1 MSPHKPLQVS
11 ASGLP
16 FSFTGIAVVAGG
28 ILAINIL
35 YIWFYRLFLHPYRKY
50 PGPLLARLTGLPVLY
65 HAWRGDFHHY
75 VYRLH
80 NKYGEKV
87 RYSPNKL
94 SVNRLEAL
102 NDIYG
107 FNKNVSKPEEFYS
120 AFRVNKHARNV
131 FNTAD
136 KEEHRRKRRIM
147 SKAFSAKA
155 LPNYAGFIS
164 SKVEEMSVKLNGGTE
179 PRTASDWRTFNMAD
193 EVNYLM
199 LDIMGGLCF
208 GEPFGFLA
216 GKGTDMMANVHARAV
231 RIYMTGQEPLLKRL
245 SLDKVFFP
253 HLFKAATAL
262 GEYTRYY
269 TEKRIK
275 SRDEDHLE
283 TDKEA
288 VEERGYEDILAHLI
302 NNKDDETGSVYS
314 ANELLGEATLLMM
327 AGSDTSTTAIN
338 TAIFY
343 LANHP
348 RVLRKLSKELIASF
362 PKLSDI
368 HPNTAENCKYLR
380 ACLDEA
386 MRLCPSV
393 PSSIPRVV
401 GPGGIKVLDEDIPQ
415 DMWVSVPH
423 FTIFRDARYFDRPHD
438 YIPERWIPCDNPS
451 SSDSLTTDTGY
462 TAESVKVSQMAFQ
475 PFSLGPRHCIAKN
488 LALREMTF
496 ALARIFY
503 LFDVEPVQNSGRWM
517 GDLPG
522 IDTRNGHFIHEQW
535 DVFTS
540 LEKGP
545 VVRVKVKEGVEAR
558 L

>member
-1 MSPHKPLQVS
+1 MAFEFPRQYLEPLVG
-11 ASGLP
+11 AALVMGPGLV
-16 FSFTGIAVVAGG
+16 FY
-28 ILAINIL
+28 LL
-35 YIWFYRLFLHPYRKY
+35 YVIFYRVFIHPYSKY
-50 PGPLLARLTGLPVLY
+50 PGPLIAKVTGLPVLY
-65 HAWRGDFHHY
+65 HAWKGDFHHY

-80 NKYGEKV
+80 YKYGDTV

-94 SVNRLEAL
+94 SINKVEAL

-107 FNKNVSKPEEFYS
+107 FNKNVSKPEEFYAS
-120 AFRVNKHARNV
+120 FRVNKHARNV

-147 SKAFSAKA
+147 SKAFSTKS
-155 LPNYAGFIS
+155 LPNYAHFIAT
-164 SKVEEMSVKLNGGTE
+164 KVDELSVKLNGGE
-179 PRTASDWRTFNMAD
+179 FPHAAGAWKQFNMAD

-208 GEPFGFLA
+208 GEPFGFIA
-216 GKGTDMMANVHARAV
+216 GKGVEMMANVHARAV
-231 RIYMTGQEPLLKRL
+231 RIYLTGQEPLLKQL
-245 SLDKVFFP
+245 SLDRILFP
-253 HLFKAATAL
+253 HLFKAASAL

-275 SRDEDHLE
+275 DRDNIEM
-283 TDKEA
+283 DKEA

-302 NNKDDETGSVYS
+302 NNKDDETGAVYS
-314 ANELLGEATLLMM
+314 QNELLGEATLLMM

-338 TAIFY
+338 TTIFY
-343 LANHP
+343 LSNHP
-348 RVLRKLSKELIASF
+348 HVVRKLHSELAKCF
-362 PKLSDI
+362 PKLADI
-368 HPNTAENCKYLR
+368 HPNTAESCKYLK

-401 GPGGIKVLDEDIPQ
+401 DEGGAQVAGETVPAGL
-415 DMWVSVPH
+415 WVSVPH
-423 FTIFRDARYFDRPHD
+423 FTIFRDGRYFDRPHE
-438 YIPERWIPCDNPS
+438 YLPERWIADEN
-451 SSDSLTTDTGY
+451 TGY
-462 TAESVKVSQMAFQ
+462 SAEDVKRSQSAFH
-475 PFSLGPRHCIAKN
+475 PFSLGPRHCVART

-496 ALARIFY
+496 VLARLFY
-503 LFDVEPVQNSGRWM
+503 LFDVEPIPNSGRWM
-517 GDLPG
+517 GSLPG
-522 IDTRNGHFIHEQW
+522 IDCKNSHFIHEQW

-545 VVRVKVKEGVEAR
+545 HVKVKVREDVASR

>member
-1 MSPHKPLQVS
+1 MSPQRPRQIS
-11 ASGLP
+11 TSGLP
-16 FSFTGIAVVAGG
+16 FSPADIAIIVGAGLGIYIFSVA
-28 ILAINIL
+28 
-35 YIWFYRLFLHPYRKY
+35 FYRLFLHPYRKY
-50 PGPLLARLTGLPVLY
+50 PGPVLARLTGLPVLY

-80 NKYGEKV
+80 NQYGEKV

-94 SVNRLEAL
+94 SINRLEAL

-147 SKAFSAKA
+147 SKAFSAKS
-155 LPNYAGFIS
+155 LPNYARFIS
-164 SKVEEMSVKLNGGTE
+164 SKVEEMSVKLNGGDV
-179 PRTASDWRTFNMAD
+179 PRTAGRWRTFNMAD

-208 GEPFGFLA
+208 GEPFGFIA
-216 GKGTDMMANVHARAV
+216 GKGTDMMTNVHARAV

-245 SLDKVFFP
+245 SLDRVFFP
-253 HLFKAATAL
+253 RLFKAATAL
-262 GEYTRYY
+262 GEYTKYY

-275 SRDEDHLE
+275 DRDNLE

-288 VEERGYEDILAHLI
+288 VEDRGYEDILAHLI

-314 ANELLGEATLLMM
+314 PNELLGEATLLMM

-338 TAIFY
+338 TTLFY
-343 LANHP
+343 LSNHP
-348 RVLRKLSKELIASF
+348 RALRKLEKELIKCF
-362 PKLSDI
+362 PKLEDI

-401 GPGGIKVLDEDIPQ
+401 GEGGIRVIDEEVPAG
-415 DMWVSVPH
+415 MWVSVPH

-438 YIPERWIPCDNPS
+438 YIPERWIVDEEG
-451 SSDSLTTDTGY
+451 TGY
-462 TAESVKVSQMAFQ
+462 TAENVKTSQTAFQ
-475 PFSLGPRHCIAKN
+475 PFSLGPRHCIARN

-503 LFDVEPVQNSGRWM
+503 LFDVEPVPNSGRWM

-522 IDTRNGHFIHEQW
+522 IDTRNSHFIHEQW

-545 VVRVKVKEGVEAR
+545 VVRVKVKDGVESR

>member
-1 MSPHKPLQVS
+1 MLS
-11 ASGLP
+11 
-16 FSFTGIAVVAGG
+16 
-28 ILAINIL
+28 INN
-35 YIWFYRLFLHPYRKY
+35 
-50 PGPLLARLTGLPVLY
+50 V
-65 HAWRGDFHHY
+65 
-75 VYRLH
+75 
-80 NKYGEKV
+80 
-87 RYSPNKL
+87 
-94 SVNRLEAL
+94 EAL

-155 LPNYAGFIS
+155 LPNYAPFIS
-164 SKVEEMSVKLNGGTE
+164 SKVEELSTKLNGDQPIGV
-179 PRTASDWRTFNMAD
+179 PSHWRTFNMAD
-193 EVNYLM
+193 ELNYLM

-208 GEPFGFLA
+208 GEAFGFIS
-216 GKGTDMMANVHARAV
+216 GKGKETMANVHNRAV

-245 SLDKVFFP
+245 SLDRLLFP
-253 HLFKAATAL
+253 HLFKAANAL
-262 GEYTRYY
+262 GQYTRFY
-269 TEKRIK
+269 TQKRIQ
-275 SRDEDHLE
+275 SRGDLE

-302 NNKDDETGSVYS
+302 NNKDDETGAVYS
-314 ANELLGEATLLMM
+314 ENELLGEATLLMM

-338 TAIFY
+338 TTLFY
-343 LANHP
+343 LSNHP
-348 RVLRKLSKELIASF
+348 RVLRKLEGELKNCF
-362 PKLSDI
+362 PKLVDI

-393 PSSIPRVV
+393 PSNIPRVI
-401 GPGGIKVLDEDIPQ
+401 GEGGLTVLGEELPAGT
-415 DMWVSVPH
+415 WVSVPN
-423 FTIFRDARYFDRPHD
+423 FTLFRNAKYFDRPHD
-438 YIPERWIPCDNPS
+438 YIPERWIADES
-451 SSDSLTTDTGY
+451 SGI
-462 TAESVKVSQMAFQ
+462 TAEDVKRSQAAFQ
-475 PFSLGPRHCIAKN
+475 PFSIGPRHCIARN

-503 LFDVEPVQNSGRWM
+503 LFDVVPVENSGRWM
-517 GDLPG
+517 GSLLG
-522 IDTRNGHFIHEQW
+522 VDTKNSHFVQEQW

-545 VVRVKVKEGVEAR
+545 TVRLKVKEGVESR

>member
-1 MSPHKPLQVS
+1 MASNQQHLLQQIISAQRHLIVALS
-11 ASGLP
+11 SVTCLEVAGVLASGVALYA
-16 FSFTGIAVVAGG
+16 FSVV
-28 ILAINIL
+28 
-35 YIWFYRLFLHPYRKY
+35 FYRLFLHPYAKY
-50 PGPLLARLTGLPVLY
+50 PGPIIAKISGLPVLY
-65 HAWRGDFHHY
+65 HSRKGDFHHY
-75 VYRLH
+75 VYILH
-80 NKYGEKV
+80 NRYGEKV

-94 SVNRLEAL
+94 SINRVEAL

-155 LPNYAGFIS
+155 LPSYAPFIS
-164 SKVEEMSVKLNGGTE
+164 SKVDEISVKLNGGSF
-179 PRTASDWRTFNMAD
+179 PDSVGHWRQFNMAD

-208 GEPFGFLA
+208 GEPFGFIA
-216 GKGTDMMANVHARAV
+216 GKGIEMMANVHARAV

-245 SLDKVFFP
+245 SLDRVFFP
-253 HLFKAATAL
+253 HLFKAAHAL

-275 SRDEDHLE
+275 SRDNLE

-288 VEERGYEDILAHLI
+288 VEQRGYEDILAHLI

-314 ANELLGEATLLMM
+314 QNELLGEATLLMM

-338 TAIFY
+338 TALFY
-343 LANHP
+343 ITNHP
-348 RVLRKLSKELIASF
+348 RVRRKLEAELLKTF
-362 PKLSDI
+362 PELEDI
-368 HPNTAENCKYLR
+368 HPNAAENCKYLR

-393 PSSIPRVV
+393 PSSIPRVI
-401 GPGGIKVLDEDIPQ
+401 GEGGIQVVDEKLPAGL
-415 DMWVSVPH
+415 WVSVPH
-423 FTIFRDARYFDRPHD
+423 FTLFRNAKYFDRPHD
-438 YIPERWIPCDNPS
+438 YIPERWIAEEEP
-451 SSDSLTTDTGY
+451 DSGGY
-462 TAESVKVSQMAFQ
+462 TAEEVKISQTAFQ
-475 PFSLGPRHCIAKN
+475 PFSVGPRHCIARN

-496 ALARIFY
+496 ALARIYY
-503 LFDVEPVQNSGRWM
+503 LFDVEP
-517 GDLPG
+517 
-522 IDTRNGHFIHEQW
+522 W

-545 VVRVKVKEGVEAR
+545 ELRFKAKAVRTEPIKVNP
-558 L
+558 